1 MIRMPGS
8 QVCSGRRLLVCPCR
22 EPARPERQEA
32 LPSAAAGDLA
42 ESPKTDSQP
51 FFQFSEL
58 SQFADPEALDGR
70 GTWVPL
76 LKGTC
81 TLTTGKQSTFLPAF
95 PRGTR
100 GHLLE

>member
-32 LPSAAAGDLA
+32 LPSAAD
-42 ESPKTDSQP
+42 SPKTDSQP

-58 SQFADPEALDGR
+58 SQFTDPEALDGR

>member
-1 MIRMPGS
+1 M
-8 QVCSGRRLLVCPCR
+8 CPCR

-32 LPSAAAGDLA
+32 LLSAAAGDLA

-58 SQFADPEALDGR
+58 SQFTDPEALDGR

-81 TLTTGKQSTFLPAF
+81 TVTTGKQSTFLPAF
-95 PRGTR
+95 PRRTR

>member
-1 MIRMPGS
+1 MPGLRS
-8 QVCSGRRLLVCPCR
+8 AAGDGCSCVPVASLPDLNTRSI
-22 EPARPERQEA
+22 
-32 LPSAAAGDLA
+32 PSAAAGDLA

-58 SQFADPEALDGR
+58 SQFTDPEALDGR